1 MFKAIRDS
9 DMQTLERLAGVLC
22 RSDVVEPAAVLC
34 LDHFLSQQSSLAMGT
49 QEETNVTLQMFQNYV
64 RLMREVIMLPNPV
77 DSEVVQ
83 KLFAIRPSSVQ
94 DQLVLP
100 MGTFMWKHF
109 AEGTVH
115 ASQTQ
120 DMYISPG
127 LFRQRF
133 RWSLIQRLRVLV
145 ESEDRSCLKSTV
157 FFPCLNTLL
166 GRRCSRTDCPYAHEL
181 DEIWYTRR
189 VRFHLQQICILHMFQ
204 SLPYAD
210 SFPDRIWRQRSVRV
224 PMIANRD

>member
-1 MFKAIRDS
+1 
-9 DMQTLERLAGVLC
+9 
-22 RSDVVEPAAVLC
+22 
-34 LDHFLSQQSSLAMGT
+34 
-49 QEETNVTLQMFQNYV
+49 
-64 RLMREVIMLPNPV
+64 MLPNPV

-145 ESEDRSCLKSTV
+145 ESEDRSCLKSMV